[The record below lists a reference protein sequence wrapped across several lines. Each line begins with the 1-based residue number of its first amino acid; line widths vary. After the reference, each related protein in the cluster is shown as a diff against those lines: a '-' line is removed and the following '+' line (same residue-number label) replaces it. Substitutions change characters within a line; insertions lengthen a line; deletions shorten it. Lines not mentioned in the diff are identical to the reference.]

1 MKIFRSEL
9 DSEFKDRLFDITVGD
24 LPNNSSRFN
33 NDIIHCTLSSTKVQS
48 GFHLTG
54 VLSAEQ
60 VYDCDRCLESFSVS
74 GQVRLK
80 LWLISDQD
88 LTTLDEIERVYF
100 PESKD
105 SIELKGIFSELLL
118 LSEPMKKLC
127 VDSCEGLCL
136 QCGVNLNHGN
146 CICEY
151 PDESVEDL

>member
-9 DSEFKDRLFDITVGD
+9 NSEFKNRLFDITVGD
-24 LPNNSSRFN
+24 LPNNGSRFN
-33 NDIIHCTLSSTKVQS
+33 NDTIQCNLSSEKVWS
-48 GFHLTG
+48 GFYLTG
-54 VLSAEQ
+54 VLSAEK

-88 LTTLDEIERVYF
+88 LTILDGIERVYF

-118 LSEPMKKLC
+118 ISEPMKKLC
-127 VDSCEGLCL
+127 IDSCEGLCL
-136 QCGVNLNHGN
+136 QCGMNLNHGN

-151 PDESVEDL
+151 PNETVEVL

>member
-33 NDIIHCTLSSTKVQS
+33 NDIIHCTLSSTKVRS

-74 GQVRLK
+74 GQVLS
-80 LWLISDQD
+80 LIH
-88 LTTLDEIERVYF
+88 I
-100 PESKD
+100 
-105 SIELKGIFSELLL
+105 
-118 LSEPMKKLC
+118 SEPTRRR
-127 VDSCEGLCL
+127 GF
-136 QCGVNLNHGN
+136 GVGGV
-146 CICEY
+146 C
-151 PDESVEDL
+151 

>member
-9 DSEFKDRLFDITVGD
+9 DSGFNDRLFEITVGD
-24 LPNNSSRFN
+24 LPNNGSRFT
-33 NDIIHCTLSSTKVQS
+33 NDTIQCTLSSKIIRS
-48 GFHLTG
+48 GFYLTG
-54 VLSAEQ
+54 ILSADQ
-60 VYDCDRCLESFSVS
+60 VYDCDRCLEPFSLS
-74 GQVRLK
+74 GQVRLE
-80 LWLISDQD
+80 LWLISNQD
-88 LTTLDEIERVYF
+88 LTTIDEIERVYF

-127 VDSCEGLCL
+127 FDSCEGFCL
-136 QCGVNLNHGN
+136 QCGMNLNHGN

>member
-9 DSEFKDRLFDITVGD
+9 DSGFKDRLFEITVGD
-24 LPNNSSRFN
+24 LPNNGSRF
-33 NDIIHCTLSSTKVQS
+33 ISATIQCTLSSEKVRS
-48 GFHLTG
+48 GFYLTG

-60 VYDCDRCLESFSVS
+60 AYNCDRCLKSFSIS

-80 LWLISDQD
+80 FWLISNQD
-88 LTTLDEIERVYF
+88 LTNFDDIEKVYF

-105 SIELKGIFSELLL
+105 SIELKGIFSEFLLL
-118 LSEPMKKLC
+118 AEPMKKLC

-136 QCGVNLNHGN
+136 QCGMNLNHGN

-151 PDESVEDL
+151 PDESVDNL